1 VKTRVLIWVAPD
13 VTKPNLIHT
22 ELFMVHHAK
31 SEPTSEKPSRFPG
44 GFYYI
49 GEDARREK
57 NDRIIREKNV

>member
-1 VKTRVLIWVAPD
+1 M
-13 VTKPNLIHT
+13 TKPNLIHT

-57 NDRIIREKNV
+57 NDRIIWEKNV